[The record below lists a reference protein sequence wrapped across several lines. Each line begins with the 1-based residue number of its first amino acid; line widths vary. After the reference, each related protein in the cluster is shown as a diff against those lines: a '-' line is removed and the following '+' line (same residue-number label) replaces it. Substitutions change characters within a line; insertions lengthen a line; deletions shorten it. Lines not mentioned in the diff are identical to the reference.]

1 MTHSLEA
8 FRGGSAGPLGSGR
21 SPSLPRCPGGYE
33 AGDLPPASHPDSKH
47 EQPTVVR
54 CPSLRVPP
62 SLVTWIIGAGMSTGQ
77 PSPTSFDLG
86 LGQIGRA
93 SCRESV

>member
-1 MTHSLEA
+1 MTPSLEA

-21 SPSLPRCPGGYE
+21 SPSLPLGPGGYK
-33 AGDLPPASHPDSKH
+33 AGDLPPASHPDREH
-47 EQPTVVR
+47 DLPTVVR

-62 SLVTWIIGAGMSTGQ
+62 SLITGIIGAGMSTGQ

-86 LGQIGRA
+86 LGPTDLKRT
-93 SCRESV
+93 SLP